1 MTNGSHDSA
10 TAVPDA
16 VTVGIFA
23 PADAEGIVQLFR
35 AVYGEG
41 YPIRLFYDAQAII
54 AANETGEY
62 CGVVART
69 PSGEVVGVEHL
80 FPSTPYP
87 ALLEAGV
94 GLVRKDFRGAGINR
108 RLLGFLYE
116 EYAPQHPEIEEVYGE
131 AVCYHTHMQRAVLE
145 YRHVE
150 TAVQVALMPA
160 ETYALEKE
168 SSSRVATLDLFR
180 CYRPKPHTVFLP
192 HAYEEVLRW
201 TYGRLDDARALEP
214 SREQVP
220 KDARTAAEMTVFD
233 YAGVARIA
241 VGAAGEDLAAR
252 LADLERQALDALEA
266 QHRESERIGAV
277 RRAGGEDALAAGLAA
292 RRQHLGPPR
301 LVQVEP
307 VDHPDARPA
316 FQVFEGMLE
325 VTAGQQLDAAG
336 DARGGLRL
344 PRGVDPART
353 LR

>member
-41 YPIRLFYDAQAII
+41 YPIRLFYDSQAII

-145 YRHVE
+145 HRHVE

-168 SSSRVATLDLFR
+168 SSTRVATLDLFR

-252 LADLERQALDALEA
+252 LADLERQALDA
-266 QHRESERIGAV
+266 GAV
-277 RRAGGEDALAAGLAA
+277 V
-292 RRQHLGPPR
+292 
-301 LVQVEP
+301 VQVRLNLVEP
-307 VDHPDARPA
+307 WVDHAVDVLR
-316 FQVFEGMLE
+316 
-325 VTAGQQLDAAG
+325 D
-336 DARGGLRL
+336 RGYFFGGAL
-344 PRGVDPART
+344 PRWFGGDGFLMQKLFCPPDFDGIVLASDAGRRLLET
-353 LR
+353 AVADWEERHAL